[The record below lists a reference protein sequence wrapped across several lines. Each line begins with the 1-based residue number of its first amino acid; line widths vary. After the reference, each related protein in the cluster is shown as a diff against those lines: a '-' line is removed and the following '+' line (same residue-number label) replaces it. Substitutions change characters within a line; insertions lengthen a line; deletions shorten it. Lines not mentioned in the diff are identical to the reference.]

1 VIIKV
6 FVPGQSDVLCEKKPP
21 YKAVFNYMHGAN
33 IGGTE

>member
-1 VIIKV
+1 LFLASPMFCAK
-6 FVPGQSDVLCEKKPP
+6 KKPP